1 MIEIDK
7 VYFDEMPTED
17 EILKLINDINTL
29 PKEENDNCLSAYG
42 SIDVNDL
49 INVIKDFKKVPTY
62 DELLKEHKQLKE
74 IKNILNN
81 PNNHFEDG
89 CDCLKIEELLE
100 KSDR

>member
-1 MIEIDK
+1 MDN
-7 VYFDEMPTED
+7 DGLAED

-29 PKEENDNCLSAYG
+29 PKEENNNCLSTYG
-42 SIDVNDL
+42 SIDVDDL
-49 INVIKDFKKVPTY
+49 INAVY

-100 KSDR
+100 KSDEDV